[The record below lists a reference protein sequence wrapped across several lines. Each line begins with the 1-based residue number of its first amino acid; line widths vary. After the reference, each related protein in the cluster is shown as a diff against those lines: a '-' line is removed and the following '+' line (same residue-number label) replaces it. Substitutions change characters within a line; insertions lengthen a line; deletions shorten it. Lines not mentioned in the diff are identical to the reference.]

1 MKQADK
7 ITIFQM
13 TLLIMTA
20 VGLKNHVIVIPPLLR
35 TGGRDAWIAVL
46 FVGVLTLIW
55 GFLLIYIYKE
65 IKGKHINDWLK
76 ENTGKAFAII
86 FRFTFGF
93 YLVIL
98 MIVTMRETITWTNVS
113 YLWRTPPLAL
123 TLLFLIPCM
132 LAALTRI
139 NTIAIANFFL
149 LALVNVLG
157 FFVATANIPRKNPEL
172 LLPILENG
180 FTPVFKSMIYQAS
193 GMTELIIFLLFQHQ
207 LKSDLKYRHI
217 VINTFILIG
226 LTLGPLI
233 GAIIEFGPVE
243 ASYQRFPAYEEW
255 ALVRV
260 GKFVEHVDYLSI
272 YQWLT
277 GAFIRITLL
286 LYTIRI
292 LINSKSKKVNLWS
305 LIFILGIVTI
315 AIVYPIDDKL
325 FVYFLI
331 HFALPTS
338 AVFFSIASF
347 ILGVLVFIVKR
358 RKKKVSQNEGT
369 RA

>member
-7 ITIFQM
+7 ITLFQM
-13 TLLIMTA
+13 TLLVMTA
-20 VGLKNHVIVIPPLLR
+20 VGLKNHVIVIPSLLR
-35 TGGRDAWIAVL
+35 TGGRDAWIGVL

-55 GFLLIYIYKE
+55 GFLLIYIYRE

-76 ENTGKAFAII
+76 ENTGKASMFI
-86 FRFTFGF
+86 FRFTYGF
-93 YLVIL
+93 YLIIL
-98 MIVTMRETITWTNVS
+98 MIETMRETIMWTNVS
-113 YLWRTPPLAL
+113 YLWRTPPVAL

-149 LALVNVLG
+149 LALVIVLG
-157 FFVATANIPRKNPEL
+157 FFVATANIPHKNPEL

-180 FTPVFKSMIYQAS
+180 FTPVFKSMIYQAA
-193 GMTELIIFLLFQHQ
+193 GMTELIIFLLFQHNF
-207 LKSDLKYRHI
+207 KSELRYRHI
-217 VINTFILIG
+217 AINTFILIG

-243 ASYQRFPAYEEW
+243 ATFQRFPAYEEW

-286 LYTIRI
+286 LYTVRI
-292 LINSKSKKVNLWS
+292 LINSKSNKVNVWS
-305 LIFILGIVTI
+305 LIFIVIIVTI
-315 AIVYPIDDKL
+315 AVIYPIDDKL
-325 FVYFLI
+325 FIYFLYNFI
-331 HFALPTS
+331 LPAS
-338 AVFFSIASF
+338 AVFFSITSF

-358 RKKKVSQNEGT
+358 RKKRVS
-369 RA
+369 